1 MNRKRVWAERISP
14 REKKSDA
21 KGDRELARFAQSLL
35 CMPLFDATTSILEQS
50 MNVRLDRQNLLAS
63 DLANANTPG
72 FVAKDLDFEKLI
84 DSAGQQLQSS
94 QFERSRMDGHGSMSM
109 PAVAAG
115 EMGMTS
121 DGEHV
126 QSLDRMNGNGGTMS
140 LSLPAPMLSNGEPQL
155 SVGGL
160 LTLDQNRVDTDHAMV
175 ALAANAINYGASAK
189 AIAKKLAILSYC
201 ANDGQG

>member
-1 MNRKRVWAERISP
+1 
-14 REKKSDA
+14 
-21 KGDRELARFAQSLL
+21 
-35 CMPLFDATTSILEQS
+35 MPLFDATTSILEQS

-72 FVAKDLDFEKLI
+72 FIAKDLDFEKLI

-94 QFERSRMDGHGSMSM
+94 QFERGRMGGHGSMSM
-109 PAVAAG
+109 PAVAPG
-115 EMGMTS
+115 ELGMTN

-140 LSLPAPMLSNGEPQL
+140 LSLPAPMLSGGEPQL
-155 SVGGL
+155 PVGGL